1 MGHLSNWV
9 KKNVLSKYV
18 MTNCPEKQKC
28 LEILD
33 LILDEEADH
42 DQEEY
47 FKNHMEECWSCF
59 QNYELEKAIRD
70 LVKAKLERKPIP
82 GTLIDDIKAKISESQ
97 LE

>member
-9 KKNVLSKYV
+9 KKNVLSKYL

-28 LEILD
+28 LEILH

-42 DQEEY
+42 EQEDY
-47 FKNHMEECWSCF
+47 FKNHMEECWTCF

-70 LVKAKLERKPIP
+70 LVKAKLERKTVP

-97 LE
+97 LK